1 MAPLSFPLPAP
12 VRRLRRAWCRVP
24 RRVRPLVVAGAL
36 VTTLA
41 VVLPAPS
48 AAAAAPLLPPAGHT
62 APTPQLPL
70 TAVLRLLVHGL
81 VRRPGTGLRAAAAPA
96 RAARAIA
103 GMARRMAPPGDAC
116 RGARLHDACTC

>member
-1 MAPLSFPLPAP
+1 MVPLPFPLPAP

-41 VVLPAPS
+41 VVLPTPS
-48 AAAAAPLLPPAGHT
+48 ATAAAPLLPPAGHT
-62 APTPQLPL
+62 APTPQLPV
-70 TAVLRLLVHGL
+70 TAVLRLLARGL
-81 VRRPGTGLRAAAAPA
+81 IRRPGASLRAAAVPV
-96 RAARAIA
+96 RAARAMA

-116 RGARLHDACTC
+116 RPSCLHDA

>member
-1 MAPLSFPLPAP
+1 MVPLPLP
-12 VRRLRRAWCRVP
+12 LQRVRRAWRRVP
-24 RRVRPLVVAGAL
+24 RRMRPLVAAGAL

-41 VVLPAPS
+41 VVLPTPS
-48 AAAAAPLLPPAGHT
+48 ATAAVPLLPPAGHT
-62 APTPQLPL
+62 APTPQLPV

-81 VRRPGTGLRAAAAPA
+81 VRRPGTGLRAAGAPA

-116 RGARLHDACTC
+116 RGAHLHDACTC